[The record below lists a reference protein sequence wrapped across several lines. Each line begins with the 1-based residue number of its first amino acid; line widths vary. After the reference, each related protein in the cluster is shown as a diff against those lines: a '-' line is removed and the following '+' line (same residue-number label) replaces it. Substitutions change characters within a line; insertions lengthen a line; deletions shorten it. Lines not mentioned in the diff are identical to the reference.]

1 MNPINNK
8 YDALL
13 EEEGGAQSIID
24 HYASII

>member
-1 MNPINNK
+1 MEPISNK

-13 EEEGGAQSIID
+13 DEGATQSLIE